1 MIWEKAMLYS
11 TTSSWKRSARRRW
24 RWWPCWWRGI
34 IQNICWRLRG
44 CLSADSLSNIPP
56 WWDFIY
62 DNSLPWLGPIWGLW
76 HKLHAKFSTQERVD
90 QFTEARKKDFGF
102 FLKLNPLPG
111 LCVHPLQCQGLFP
124 SNGKWNS
131 PNRKENLSVQD
142 HRCLAP
148 NDIANLW
155 KTVNRIRIIMGE
167 FVGLISNI
175 ATGFQKFHFGM
186 RSINFTV
193 VYFYLKYEK

>member
-1 MIWEKAMLYS
+1 MYFDWSI
-11 TTSSWKRSARRRW
+11 
-24 RWWPCWWRGI
+24 
-34 IQNICWRLRG
+34 
-44 CLSADSLSNIPP
+44 
-56 WWDFIY
+56 
-62 DNSLPWLGPIWGLW
+62 SLPWLGPIWGLW
-76 HKLHAKFSTQERVD
+76 HKLHAKFSIQERVD

-167 FVGLISNI
+167 FGCTQTWTSTSLLAVEWKKYLFNI
-175 ATGFQKFHFGM
+175 LRGSQYFAHRLNRPYDKIVTKKCWPIFGPP
-186 RSINFTV
+186 RVRFWPNFGV
-193 VYFYLKYEK
+193 IWGS